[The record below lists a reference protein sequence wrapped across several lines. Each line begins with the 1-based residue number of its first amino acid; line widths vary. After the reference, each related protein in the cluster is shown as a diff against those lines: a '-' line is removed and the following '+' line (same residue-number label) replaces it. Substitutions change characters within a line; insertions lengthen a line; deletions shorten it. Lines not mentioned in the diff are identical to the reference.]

1 MANVI
6 SSVNILGRAPADN
19 QSTRIRRSTLCL
31 ILFGSLVDEYIIYQL
46 QVVFFMRFIA
56 SVMIL
61 IFMASALS
69 GCIVGEFVQ
78 SP

>member
-1 MANVI
+1 MQT
-6 SSVNILGRAPADN
+6 LGPLYDIG
-19 QSTRIRRSTLCL
+19 RIHV
-31 ILFGSLVDEYIIYQL
+31 SLVDEYIIYQL